1 MNWNVIGSFLSHL
14 KLILFWLQSGRIYDG
29 TPEES
34 FSHSK
39 TFLNLYRQ
47 KDTGDEIMKRI
58 HLLLCFL
65 ILAAICTVIP
75 SSTASAQERPTQI
88 KNNNESNHSP
98 DNSLDLSVK
107 PGDDFFRYANGQ
119 WLKAHTIPSDRSVYS
134 SFDEVRQST
143 REALRK
149 IAESL
154 ASRRDLA
161 RGSCEQ
167 KVGDFYRSGMD
178 VEAINICSLKAV
190 ADELKRIDSIK
201 SIKDVQ
207 AAAAY
212 LQSEGIQSFFDI
224 YSEPDPRNSSIIA
237 ARLVQGGI
245 ALPDR
250 DYYTK
255 KDERAKKLLSDYQRH
270 VEKIFICAGY
280 DRNRAETYANTVIA
294 IESRLANASFTGV
307 ENRDVKNTTNIL
319 TLAELQKRFPNLD
332 WAMMTSELGCPE
344 IKELNVGQ
352 LRFIK
357 ELDLMMTDTA
367 VADWKTFLLW
377 KLLSATSPYLSS
389 DFEAEHFQFFQKRL
403 EGLQQMEPRWKKV
416 INTMN
421 QCLGEIPG
429 RLYVERHFSPLAKK
443 KMLSMV
449 SNLKMAFSETIDQLS
464 WMSCSTKASAR
475 EKLEAM
481 DVKIGYPDVWHDH
494 SSLEISGDCYVRNI
508 LNSNRYNFRYGPSG
522 IEHIGKAPDRTIWLM
537 NPQTVNACYEPSRNE
552 MIFPAGILQPPF
564 FDVNADDAT
573 NYGAIGVVICHEM
586 THGFDDQG
594 RLYDSAGNLKDWWT
608 EKDAAEFN
616 RRTHLLVEQFNSY
629 QVLPGVYINGELTL
643 GENIADL
650 GGLTIAYN
658 AFKLS
663 LRKSTDKD
671 REESRRFFLSY
682 ARIWRTMIRDEALQ
696 KLVKTDVHSPA
707 RFRVNGTLFNVPAF
721 YEAFP
726 EIKENDLLYRHPK
739 KRPVIWGAE
748 N

>member
-1 MNWNVIGSFLSHL
+1 M
-14 KLILFWLQSGRIYDG
+14 
-29 TPEES
+29 
-34 FSHSK
+34 
-39 TFLNLYRQ
+39 
-47 KDTGDEIMKRI
+47 
-58 HLLLCFL
+58 
-65 ILAAICTVIP
+65 
-75 SSTASAQERPTQI
+75 
-88 KNNNESNHSP
+88 
-98 DNSLDLSVK
+98 

-154 ASRRDLA
+154 ASRSDLA
-161 RGSCEQ
+161 RGCNEQ

-178 VEAINICSLKAV
+178 VEAINRCSLKAV
-190 ADELKRIDSIK
+190 ADELKRIDSIRTT
-201 SIKDVQ
+201 KDVQ

-212 LQSEGIQSFFDI
+212 LQSEGIQSFFEI
-224 YSEPDPRNSSIIA
+224 YSEPDPRNSSIITT
-237 ARLVQGGI
+237 RLVQGGI

-255 KDERAKKLLSDYQRH
+255 KDEITQKLLSDYQRH
-270 VEKIFICAGY
+270 VEQIFICAGY
-280 DRNRAETYANTVIA
+280 DRGRAEAHAKTVLA
-294 IESRLANASFTGV
+294 LENRLANASFTGV

-319 TLAELQKRFPNLD
+319 TIAELQKRFPHLY
-332 WAMMTSELGCPE
+332 WTLMTSELGCPG
-344 IKELNVGQ
+344 IKEFNVGQ
-352 LRFIK
+352 LRFLK

-367 VADWKTFLLW
+367 VADWKTFLTW

-416 INTMN
+416 TSTMN

-429 RLYVERHFSPLAKK
+429 RLFVEKHFSPLAKR
-443 KMLSMV
+443 KMLTMV
-449 SNLKMAFSETIDQLS
+449 SNLKKAFGETIDQLS
-464 WMSCSTKASAR
+464 WMSGSTKAKAR

-494 SSLEISGDCYVRNI
+494 SALEISDNCYVRNI
-508 LNSNRYNFRYGPSG
+508 LNSNRFNFRYGPMG
-522 IEHIGKAPDRTIWLM
+522 IEHVGKAPDPTIWLM

-594 RLYDSAGNLKDWWT
+594 RLYDSVGNLKDWWT

-658 AFKLS
+658 AYGLS
-663 LRKSTDKD
+663 QGKRQRKT
-671 REESRRFFLSY
+671 
-682 ARIWRTMIRDEALQ
+682 
-696 KLVKTDVHSPA
+696 
-707 RFRVNGTLFNVPAF
+707 G
-721 YEAFP
+721 
-726 EIKENDLLYRHPK
+726 RH
-739 KRPVIWGAE
+739 RGNSSCHMQEYGAQ
-748 N
+748 